1 MARLFKLV
9 VDVEVDTT
17 VTLQPNILRYFYE
30 LNPDDV
36 DPDTGELTIPA
47 TSFVDDTDAPV
58 TDITLVNP
66 DNGYYLL
73 FVNGV
78 LQQDDLFTVDTTEVV
93 VQDAADI
100 PEGTTIVLVVNN
112 FLPEAENTTTVG
124 T

>member
-47 TSFVDDTDAPV
+47 NSFVDDTDAPV